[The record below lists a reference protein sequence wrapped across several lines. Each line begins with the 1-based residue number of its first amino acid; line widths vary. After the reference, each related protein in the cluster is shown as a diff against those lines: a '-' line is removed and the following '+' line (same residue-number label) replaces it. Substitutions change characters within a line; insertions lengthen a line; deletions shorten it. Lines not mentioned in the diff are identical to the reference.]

1 MTQKLGSYAV
11 IAPRT
16 LAMGDPTAA
25 LTGLGVVSI
34 SDTPHNIGLT

>member
-16 LAMGDPTAA
+16 LAMGDPTA